1 MPQSLSQVILH
12 IVFSTKDRRP
22 WLDPAIRPRMH
33 AYLATLCRDCDCQAY
48 RVGGAADHVHIAARL
63 ARTLSQAALL
73 EKIKKT
79 SSAWIKTQ
87 GEQYGPFYW
96 QGGYGDF
103 SIGWSQLEALVRY
116 IDGQE
121 QHHRTQTF
129 QEEYRNLLQKYQVEF
144 DERYVWD

>member
-1 MPQSLSQVILH
+1 V
-12 IVFSTKDRRP
+12 
-22 WLDPAIRPRMH
+22 
-33 AYLATLCRDCDCQAY
+33 
-48 RVGGAADHVHIAARL
+48 DHVHIATRL
-63 ARTLSQAALL
+63 ARTLSQAELL

-87 GEQYGPFYW
+87 GEQYGSFFW

-103 SIGWSQLEALVRY
+103 SIGWSQLEELVRY
-116 IDGQE
+116 IDRQE

-129 QEEYRNLLQKYQVEF
+129 QEEYRSLLQKYHVEF